1 MITKFDNYI
10 KEKSEFDIIHSNIT
24 IISNYLQYIV
34 KKLNTKN
41 EKLFDFRERLDDD
54 KMEIYFDNY
63 LAISIYF
70 NIITGK
76 FYISYTIFLEM
87 EDITN
92 DRIPIAYSY
101 INLNSIKD
109 FKENIEYL
117 FDNYYRLIESTEEYK
132 KLIDYSSLDDIPVFN
147 RKKYNIFMF
156 NLFKQN
162 NFRNLKTTY
171 NTLWLDDELREMFEP
186 YINASNFDLL

>member
-1 MITKFDNYI
+1 
-10 KEKSEFDIIHSNIT
+10 
-24 IISNYLQYIV
+24 
-34 KKLNTKN
+34 
-41 EKLFDFRERLDDD
+41 
-54 KMEIYFDNY
+54 
-63 LAISIYF
+63 
-70 NIITGK
+70 
-76 FYISYTIFLEM
+76 M